1 MDNQPNQ
8 PSQPAADSG
17 NGNAFRPESP
27 QAPAMF
33 KKTRARD
40 VAPDGSVPRS
50 DVPGQSPSEAPAM
63 FRKTRAGHFASDG
76 SAPRRG
82 VSGQSSSETPAAAP
96 QVATPQAPAPTATA
110 PKRFE
115 TGARQQAPPTPQ
127 KQPQQPAQRSAPV
140 GPVRLPIDAA
150 FERTRLF
157 ILAIVLVP
165 LCIFGSWDA
174 WADIVYAWQNS
185 DDYSHGFIVIPATLL
200 FLYLRLETYPGTR
213 YKLDW
218 VGLFPILIY
227 GVFRIIAGQ
236 QFISPLDAYAIW
248 FWILSIVW
256 FFYGWRVFLWAMP
269 SLLFL
274 VFMFQLPFTIDMLMR
289 GHLQAFA
296 AQFAAALLQMIGVA
310 AIPITNT
317 IRLSTME
324 LGVEAA
330 CSGLRFLMSV
340 FAIAFATVLLM
351 RRPWWQN
358 ILILAIAAPLALFV
372 NAVRIAITGV
382 LLENYYDW
390 AVNWLTIEGLRST
403 VETGGFAGS
412 IAGVLMWVT
421 KDEQSVSVATDAFA
435 GKITIFLALGLFAL
449 FVWYLGKV
457 FKRVEV

>member
-1 MDNQPNQ
+1 
-8 PSQPAADSG
+8 
-17 NGNAFRPESP
+17 
-27 QAPAMF
+27 
-33 KKTRARD
+33 
-40 VAPDGSVPRS
+40 
-50 DVPGQSPSEAPAM
+50 
-63 FRKTRAGHFASDG
+63 
-76 SAPRRG
+76 
-82 VSGQSSSETPAAAP
+82 
-96 QVATPQAPAPTATA
+96 
-110 PKRFE
+110 
-115 TGARQQAPPTPQ
+115 
-127 KQPQQPAQRSAPV
+127 
-140 GPVRLPIDAA
+140 
-150 FERTRLF
+150 
-157 ILAIVLVP
+157 
-165 LCIFGSWDA
+165 
-174 WADIVYAWQNS
+174 VYAWQNS

-227 GVFRIIAGQ
+227 GVLRIIAGQ

-256 FFYGWRVFLWAMP
+256 FFYGWRVFLWALP
-269 SLLFL
+269 SLCFL
-274 VFMFQLPFTIDMLMR
+274 VFMFQLPYSVDMLMR
-289 GHLQAFA
+289 GRLQMFA
-296 AQFAAALLQMIGVA
+296 AHSAAGILQTVGVP

-412 IAGVLMWVT
+412 IAGVLMWIT

-435 GKITIFLALGLFAL
+435 GKITIVLALGLFAL

-457 FKRVEV
+457 FRRVEI